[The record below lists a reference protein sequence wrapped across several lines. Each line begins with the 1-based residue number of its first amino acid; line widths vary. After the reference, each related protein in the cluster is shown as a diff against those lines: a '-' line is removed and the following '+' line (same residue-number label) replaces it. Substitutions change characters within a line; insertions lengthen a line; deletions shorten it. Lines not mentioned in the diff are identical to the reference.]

1 MRAFVFTCPTTAM
14 KVQGWAEA
22 APAANDYYEA
32 VQCTAC
38 KRVHLVNPITGRAA
52 GEGADKFPG
61 WRKDD

>member
-1 MRAFVFTCPTTAM
+1 M

-38 KRVHLVNPITGRAA
+38 KRVHLVNPTTGRAA